1 MVTGIIINGQV
12 FDLSPEQYHDKFNI
26 YTYTYVYILSDICG
40 RPVSCLFCLYCSRT
54 KLLHSA
60 CFITMYRGFIR
71 IFIELLQGTQNVLTF
86 KEYGEKKMTI
96 VAVAGQAEY
105 LTVSMYV
112 I

>member
-1 MVTGIIINGQV
+1 
-12 FDLSPEQYHDKFNI
+12 
-26 YTYTYVYILSDICG
+26 
-40 RPVSCLFCLYCSRT
+40 
-54 KLLHSA
+54 
-60 CFITMYRGFIR
+60 MYRGFIW